1 MKAWGSAL
9 AGAVMALSAGQAT
22 AQDLIDQGFVHGWN
36 LLVDPSFGNGC
47 LIQTV
52 YEDLSVVR
60 IGYDALNNQGYFA
73 VYNKAWGDVKKGE
86 QYNIRFDLD
95 GQSFD
100 AVATGIKTGS
110 VPGGI
115 VFFKDRNFIHAIA
128 QKKGMTLFGQNG
140 QQVMAIDLSGTAKA
154 LEYTRKCQDKYGW
167 GG

>member
-1 MKAWGSAL
+1 MKNWASIL
-9 AGAVMALSAGQAT
+9 AAAAVSLSGTMAFS
-22 AQDLIDQGFVHGWN
+22 QDLIDKGFVHGWN

-52 YEDLSVVR
+52 YQDLSVVR
-60 IGYDALNNQGYFA
+60 LGYDAQNQQGYFA

-86 QYNIRFDLD
+86 TYNIRFDLD

-100 AVATGIKTGS
+100 AVATGIQTGK

-115 VFFKDRNFIHAIA
+115 VFFKDREFIHAIA
-128 QKKGMTLFGQNG
+128 QKQGMTVYGQTG

-154 LEYTRKCQDKYGW
+154 LEYARKCQDEQGW